1 MRDFTHAALPAREND
16 HTEGVDEAVSA
27 GDART
32 TVYSGQQRG
41 SFLPQTTPEPT
52 LDGQSRGGR
61 RNPREVFWL
70 ERERAASV
78 DRERVGETVRR

>member
-1 MRDFTHAALPAREND
+1 MRDFAHAAAALPAREND

-52 LDGQSRGGR
+52 LDGQSRGRR

-70 ERERAASV
+70 ERERE
-78 DRERVGETVRR
+78 RELPL